1 MERLWPPGV
10 ALFACIDRS
19 RDVCFDFGYLI
30 CSHVVHVAVV
40 TSFNFE
46 LSIVPLAVVVYV
58 LLCLTVV
65 RRVGS
70 WPTLFGIR

>member
-1 MERLWPPGV
+1 
-10 ALFACIDRS
+10 
-19 RDVCFDFGYLI
+19 
-30 CSHVVHVAVV
+30 VVHVAVV